1 MAQSESEFD
10 MFDEVDYEPE
20 SEPEEEEEVGSGDQ
34 GHQHATATAE
44 DGQVLS
50 NKTIVTGI
58 PDGVRKEVSG

>member
-34 GHQHATATAE
+34 GHQPATATAE